1 MHEACGVEQDIGLA
15 GALGHGGDG
24 CAVAGVE
31 PRHFRDAFALERG
44 ELGFVD
50 IGGEHGRPFAR
61 KSQRTGAADSD
72 GGSSDECALALQA
85 V

>member
-15 GALGHGGDG
+15 GALGHGGDRG
-24 CAVAGVE
+24 AVAGVE
-31 PRHFRDAFALERG
+31 FRHFRNAFALERG

-72 GGSSDECALALQA
+72 GGSGDEGALALQA